1 MNGDESSRHRVLCA
15 LCCLDERGDDG
26 VHCIVVLDE
35 CGDEPSGSR

>member
-1 MNGDESSRHRVLCA
+1 MVMSLDIECCA
-15 LCCLDERGDDG
+15 HCVVLDERGDDG